1 MQEKL
6 SHDELVNKKRV
17 VTNTAL
23 QAIGIAVNLVTGLCI
38 TGMLARYLGTRG
50 FGELSLAI
58 TYFSFAGIAAN
69 LGYTSILVRELAKNE
84 TWEPDRVNSLL
95 SSALVLQALSTTIAV
110 ACLAVVLWAKE
121 YPVALKIQILLMG
134 VVHFAAL
141 LNSFESVFRA
151 KLRMEYAA
159 FSAIIYRICHLVL
172 ITLAVYFH
180 ASLTTVIITYIG
192 ANLVYSLFLFLWAR
206 KFIVFRFI
214 VDMPCIRFLLRETL
228 PMGISTALWI
238 IYYRFNILILEHM
251 KGVEAVAIY
260 NASFRFVDYA
270 YMLSSLMMVSIYPL
284 MAGRF
289 PNNIEGLNRIYQKAI
304 DYLAIIGGTLSI
316 GLIITAPLLIRT
328 IFSEQYREAIV
339 VLQILG
345 MAPFLMFLNNCF
357 GNMLLVLGL
366 QKMPLS
372 LLRVFGVAI
381 NLVLNMALIP
391 RYSFYGAALSMAVT
405 DAVLLA
411 IIPLIVRSRLKVL
424 PSFRNMILAFVV
436 LLVTLGLTLSGQPWY
451 IAIPAPALLWTGS
464 VIVFFR
470 YNAIELRNAFFL
482 KLSD

>member
-151 KLRMEYAA
+151 KLRME
-159 FSAIIYRICHLVL
+159 
-172 ITLAVYFH
+172 TD
-180 ASLTTVIITYIG
+180 LT
-192 ANLVYSLFLFLWAR
+192 
-206 KFIVFRFI
+206 
-214 VDMPCIRFLLRETL
+214 P
-228 PMGISTALWI
+228 STP
-238 IYYRFNILILEHM
+238 
-251 KGVEAVAIY
+251 
-260 NASFRFVDYA
+260 D
-270 YMLSSLMMVSIYPL
+270 
-284 MAGRF
+284 
-289 PNNIEGLNRIYQKAI
+289 
-304 DYLAIIGGTLSI
+304 
-316 GLIITAPLLIRT
+316 
-328 IFSEQYREAIV
+328 
-339 VLQILG
+339 
-345 MAPFLMFLNNCF
+345 
-357 GNMLLVLGL
+357 
-366 QKMPLS
+366 
-372 LLRVFGVAI
+372 
-381 NLVLNMALIP
+381 
-391 RYSFYGAALSMAVT
+391 
-405 DAVLLA
+405 
-411 IIPLIVRSRLKVL
+411 
-424 PSFRNMILAFVV
+424 
-436 LLVTLGLTLSGQPWY
+436 
-451 IAIPAPALLWTGS
+451 
-464 VIVFFR
+464 
-470 YNAIELRNAFFL
+470 
-482 KLSD
+482 